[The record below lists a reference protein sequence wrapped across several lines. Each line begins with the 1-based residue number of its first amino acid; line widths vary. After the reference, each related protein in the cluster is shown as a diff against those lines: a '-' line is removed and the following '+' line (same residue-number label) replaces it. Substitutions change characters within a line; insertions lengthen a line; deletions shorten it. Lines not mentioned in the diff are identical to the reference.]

1 MRISIALSIL
11 VTFSFRMAGQ
21 SIPVIIQSIRLTAQS
36 IRINQLG
43 YYPHA
48 PKIAIVTFS
57 PGSVDAATTDQP
69 FYLLSPHGH
78 DTAYTG
84 PEGPPDTVYTGRLGP
99 LQHSTN
105 SSVTTRIADFS
116 AITKEGVYEI
126 AVPDIGTS
134 YPFRIGPHAAEQV
147 ARASLKGYY
156 YQRSAMALDFRYAGQ
171 WSRPSGHPDTAV
183 LVHPSAA
190 SDQRPAGTI
199 LSTPGGWYDA
209 GDYNKYIV
217 NSGITMGTLL
227 SAYEDFPDYYDTLH
241 TNIPPIT
248 GATPG
253 SSRAT
258 AGAPASATTS
268 LASGS
273 SRATTAPAATHLP
286 DILNEALYNLRWM
299 LTMQDPADG
308 GVYNK
313 CTNAAFDSM
322 VMPSVTRKPRY
333 VVQKGTAATLDFA
346 AVMAQAARILRKF
359 HKQLPGLSDSCL
371 RAAGDA
377 WNWAANHPALVYDQD
392 VLNKSFEPKIV
403 TGGYGDRDFKD
414 EWFWAAVELMV
425 TTNIAQSVSRNS
437 FPCAP
442 PFIDMTEQRIG
453 DSAGLPSWANVHM
466 LGVYTLLRFRKKLP
480 EEWQPAI
487 REVSQRLLQMADDYS
502 AREQTNAF
510 HTVMGGSQRDFI
522 WGSNAVAA
530 NQGILLINA
539 WLLTKDRKYIDNALG
554 NLDYLLGRNATGYCF
569 ITGMGSYSTMHP
581 HHRPSVA
588 DGIVPPVPGLLAGGP
603 NPGRQDHQQYKFTE
617 PETAYLDQDQAYASN
632 EIAINWNAPLV
643 YLSGALEALQVR
655 VGYSSATIT
664 PRRP

>member
-1 MRISIALSIL
+1 MLVALSL
-11 VTFSFRMAGQ
+11 RMA
-21 SIPVIIQSIRLTAQS
+21 AQS
-36 IRINQLG
+36 IRVNQLG

-48 PKIAIVTFS
+48 PKIAVVLSTA
-57 PGSVDAATTDQP
+57 GNDQL
-69 FYLLSPHGH
+69 FYILSPQGH

-84 PEGPPDTVYTGRLGP
+84 LLGP
-99 LQHSTN
+99 LRHSTN
-105 SSVTTRIADFS
+105 SSLSTRLADFS
-116 AITKEGVYEI
+116 SLTKEGEYTI
-126 AVPDIGTS
+126 AVPGMENS
-134 YPFRIGPHAAEQV
+134 YPFRIGRHAIEEV
-147 ARASLKGYY
+147 ARSSLKGYY
-156 YQRSAMALDFRYAGQ
+156 YQRSAMALDPAYAGQ
-171 WSRPSGHPDTAV
+171 WSRPAGHPDTTV

-199 LSTPGGWYDA
+199 ISTPGGWYDA

-241 TNIPPIT
+241 TDIPPVS
-248 GATPG
+248 GA
-253 SSRAT
+253 A
-258 AGAPASATTS
+258 
-268 LASGS
+268 
-273 SRATTAPAATHLP
+273 LP

-299 LTMQDPADG
+299 LTMQDPTDG

-313 CTNAAFDSM
+313 CTNAAFDGM
-322 VMPSVTRKPRY
+322 VMPGVTKAPRY

-359 HKQLPGLSDSCL
+359 HRQLPGLSDSCQ
-371 RAAGDA
+371 RAAASA
-377 WNWAANHPALVYDQD
+377 WGWAAKNPALAYDQD
-392 VLNKSFEPKIV
+392 AMNKLYDPKIT

-414 EWFWAAVELMV
+414 EWFWAAVELMI
-425 TTNIAQSVSRNS
+425 TTNIANIANIANTANTTRSSGPVQ
-437 FPCAP
+437 CDP
-442 PFIDMTEQRIG
+442 PYIEMTEERIG
-453 DSAGLPSWANVHM
+453 DFAGLPSWGNVHM

-487 REVSQRLLQMADDYS
+487 RKVSQRLLQMADDFS

-539 WLLTKDRKYIDNALG
+539 WLQTKDRKYIDNALG
-554 NLDYLLGRNATGYCF
+554 NLDYILGRNATGYCF
-569 ITGMGSYSTMHP
+569 ITGMGSHSPMHP

-588 DGIVPPVPGLLAGGP
+588 DGMVAPVPGLLAGGP
-603 NPGRQDHQQYKFTE
+603 NPGRQDHQQYPFTD

-655 VGYSSATIT
+655 VGYSAATDA
-664 PRRP
+664 PRQ